1 LAGMRD
7 SLNFPKRKPRDKQPG
22 SLHSPDLAGGA
33 GENHEGKDFGTSVSY
48 MFKKLITP
56 ENLWAF
62 VLFLIVVV
70 LIVFTT
76 DDSPVWIYQGF

>member
-1 LAGMRD
+1 MRD
-7 SLNFPKRKPRDKQPG
+7 ALNPFKHKVHVG
-22 SLHSPDLAGGA
+22 
-33 GENHEGKDFGTSVSY
+33 HEEKNFVS
-48 MFKKLITP
+48 KILTP

-62 VLFLIVVV
+62 LLFLIVAA